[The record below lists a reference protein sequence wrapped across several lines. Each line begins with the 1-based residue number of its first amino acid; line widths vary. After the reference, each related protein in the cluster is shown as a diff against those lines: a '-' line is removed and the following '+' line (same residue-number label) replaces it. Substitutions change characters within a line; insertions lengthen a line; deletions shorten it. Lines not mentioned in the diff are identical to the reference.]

1 MLDRAESRLAES
13 PRLGYEAAVFLCYR
27 LSVRRAVAEGNGPH
41 PFDTVAAMI
50 EDPERSARA
59 VLAEL
64 EERLATH
71 DLDRIVDF

>member
-1 MLDRAESRLAES
+1 
-13 PRLGYEAAVFLCYR
+13 
-27 LSVRRAVAEGNGPH
+27 
-41 PFDTVAAMI
+41 MI